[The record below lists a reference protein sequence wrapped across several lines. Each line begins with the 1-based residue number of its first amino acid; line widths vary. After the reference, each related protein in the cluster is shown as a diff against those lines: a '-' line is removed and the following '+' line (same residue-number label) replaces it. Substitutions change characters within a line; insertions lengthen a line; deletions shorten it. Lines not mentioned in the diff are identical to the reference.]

1 MQINDIKT
9 LVARLGA
16 IVDGWD
22 EQSGAPAVERHIA
35 ASLLAELYEAVKF
48 DTALAATVVAKV
60 GAEPEPAE
68 EVVAEPT
75 DEVAEVIDLSDIF
88 GGSFG
93 DDDEEIVEQK
103 VAEQPI
109 EEVAEP
115 EQEIEA
121 EPEPEPEIE
130 EQPEPEIEIEE
141 QPEPEIEQEEVQS
154 EEEQVLEDRE
164 EVVEQPAEIE
174 AQPVEEEEEQPDVEK
189 EEQSVEIETQPVVE
203 EVEQS
208 IETEEQPVKIEEE
221 EQPAET
227 EEEEQPDVEK
237 EEQSVEI
244 ETQPV
249 VEEVELSIETEEQPT
264 ETEKEEQPT
273 EIEAEEQPTETEE
286 EELPTVAEAEKPKSE
301 QASLF
306 DMEIVRRPRSSS
318 GRRVIMSLYGE
329 SATSSSREEKTR
341 EKAVEPAPDAIQ
353 PVEQP
358 ADESPKAVSVAE
370 RIAAAQTE
378 GPQVL
383 GDVIGA
389 GTTTLAEAVA
399 ASQPTVQTV
408 QNDRVNTLRAA
419 IGINDRF
426 IMIRDLFGGDG
437 AAFDQAMDELDAFED
452 FNECLVYMSTYRWN
466 PNSDGARM
474 LMDLVTRKL
483 L

>member
-48 DTALAATVVAKV
+48 DTALAATEVAKV
-60 GAEPEPAE
+60 VAEPKPAE
-68 EVVAEPT
+68 EVVAEPAE
-75 DEVAEVIDLSDIF
+75 EVAEVIDLSDIF

-115 EQEIEA
+115 EQEIEP

-130 EQPEPEIEIEE
+130 EQPEPEIEL
-141 QPEPEIEQEEVQS
+141 EEVQS
-154 EEEQVLEDRE
+154 EEEQVLEDSE

-208 IETEEQPVKIEEE
+208 IETEEQPAEIEEE
-221 EQPAET
+221 EHPSETEAEEQTTET
-227 EEEEQPDVEK
+227 EEEEQ
-237 EEQSVEI
+237 
-244 ETQPV
+244 
-249 VEEVELSIETEEQPT
+249 
-264 ETEKEEQPT
+264 
-273 EIEAEEQPTETEE
+273 
-286 EELPTVAEAEKPKSE
+286 PTVAEAEKPKSE

-437 AAFDQAMDELDAFED
+437 AAFDRAMEELDAFED

>member
-48 DTALAATVVAKV
+48 DTALAATEVAKV
-60 GAEPEPAE
+60 VAEPEPAE

-75 DEVAEVIDLSDIF
+75 EEIAEVIDLSDIF

-93 DDDEEIVEQK
+93 DDDEEIVEQE

-109 EEVAEP
+109 EEAAEP
-115 EQEIEA
+115 ESEI
-121 EPEPEPEIE
+121 EPEPEAEPEIE
-130 EQPEPEIEIEE
+130 EQPEV
-141 QPEPEIEQEEVQS
+141 EIEQEEVQS

-174 AQPVEEEEEQPDVEK
+174 AQPVEEEEEQPA
-189 EEQSVEIETQPVVE
+189 EIETQPVVE

-208 IETEEQPVKIEEE
+208 IETEEQPAEIEE
-221 EQPAET
+221 
-227 EEEEQPDVEK
+227 
-237 EEQSVEI
+237 
-244 ETQPV
+244 
-249 VEEVELSIETEEQPT
+249 
-264 ETEKEEQPT
+264 
-273 EIEAEEQPTETEE
+273 EEQPTETEE
-286 EELPTVAEAEKPKSE
+286 EEQPVKIEEEEQPAVAEAEKPKSE

-353 PVEQP
+353 PDAIQPVEQP
-358 ADESPKAVSVAE
+358 ADESPKVVSVAE

-437 AAFDQAMDELDAFED
+437 AAFDRAMDELDAFED

>member
-1 MQINDIKT
+1 M
-9 LVARLGA
+9 
-16 IVDGWD
+16 
-22 EQSGAPAVERHIA
+22 
-35 ASLLAELYEAVKF
+35 
-48 DTALAATVVAKV
+48 
-60 GAEPEPAE
+60 
-68 EVVAEPT
+68 
-75 DEVAEVIDLSDIF
+75 SDIF

-93 DDDEEIVEQK
+93 DDDEEIVEQE

-115 EQEIEA
+115 EPEQEIEP

-130 EQPEPEIEIEE
+130 EQPEV
-141 QPEPEIEQEEVQS
+141 EIEQEEVQS
-154 EEEQVLEDRE
+154 EEEQVLEDSE

-174 AQPVEEEEEQPDVEK
+174 AQPAEEKEEQPDVEK
-189 EEQSVEIETQPVVE
+189 EEQSVEIEAQPVVE
-203 EVEQS
+203 EVEH
-208 IETEEQPVKIEEE
+208 
-221 EQPAET
+221 
-227 EEEEQPDVEK
+227 
-237 EEQSVEI
+237 
-244 ETQPV
+244 
-249 VEEVELSIETEEQPT
+249 SIETEEQPT
-264 ETEKEEQPT
+264 ETEEEEQPS
-273 EIEAEEQPTETEE
+273 
-286 EELPTVAEAEKPKSE
+286 VAEAEKPKSE

-341 EKAVEPAPDAIQ
+341 EKAEEPAPDAIQ

-383 GDVIGA
+383 GDVIGV

-437 AAFDQAMDELDAFED
+437 AAFDRAMDELDAFED

>member
-48 DTALAATVVAKV
+48 DTALAATEVAKV
-60 GAEPEPAE
+60 VAEPEPTE
-68 EVVAEPT
+68 EIVAEPT
-75 DEVAEVIDLSDIF
+75 EEVAEVIDLSDIF

-93 DDDEEIVEQK
+93 DDDEEIVEQ
-103 VAEQPI
+103 PI

-115 EQEIEA
+115 E
-121 EPEPEPEIE
+121 PEPESEPESEIE
-130 EQPEPEIEIEE
+130 EQPEV
-141 QPEPEIEQEEVQS
+141 EIEQEEAQS

-189 EEQSVEIETQPVVE
+189 EGQSVEIETQPVVE
-203 EVEQS
+203 EVEQT
-208 IETEEQPVKIEEE
+208 IET
-221 EQPAET
+221 
-227 EEEEQPDVEK
+227 
-237 EEQSVEI
+237 
-244 ETQPV
+244 
-249 VEEVELSIETEEQPT
+249 
-264 ETEKEEQPT
+264 EEQPT
-273 EIEAEEQPTETEE
+273 EIEAEEQPAEIEE

-358 ADESPKAVSVAE
+358 VDESPKAVSVAE

-437 AAFDQAMDELDAFED
+437 AAFDRAMDELDAFED

>member
-48 DTALAATVVAKV
+48 DTALAATEVAKV
-60 GAEPEPAE
+60 VAEPEPAE

-75 DEVAEVIDLSDIF
+75 EEVAEVIDLSDIF

-93 DDDEEIVEQK
+93 DDDEEVIEK
-103 VAEQPI
+103 EVAEQPI

-115 EQEIEA
+115 EQEIEP
-121 EPEPEPEIE
+121 EPEPEPEPKIE
-130 EQPEPEIEIEE
+130 EQPEV
-141 QPEPEIEQEEVQS
+141 EIEQEEVQS
-154 EEEQVLEDRE
+154 EEEQVLEDSE

-174 AQPVEEEEEQPDVEK
+174 AQPAVEK
-189 EEQSVEIETQPVVE
+189 EEQSAEIETQPVVEEEEQLDEIETQPVVE
-203 EVEQS
+203 EVEHS
-208 IETEEQPVKIEEE
+208 IETEEQPIETEEEELPVKIEEE
-221 EQPAET
+221 EQPA
-227 EEEEQPDVEK
+227 
-237 EEQSVEI
+237 
-244 ETQPV
+244 
-249 VEEVELSIETEEQPT
+249 
-264 ETEKEEQPT
+264 
-273 EIEAEEQPTETEE
+273 
-286 EELPTVAEAEKPKSE
+286 VAEAEKPKSE

-341 EKAVEPAPDAIQ
+341 EKAVEPAPDAIE

>member
-48 DTALAATVVAKV
+48 DTALAATEVAKV
-60 GAEPEPAE
+60 VAEPEPAE
-68 EVVAEPT
+68 EVVAEPAE
-75 DEVAEVIDLSDIF
+75 EVAEVIDLSDIF

-93 DDDEEIVEQK
+93 DDDEEIVEQE

-115 EQEIEA
+115 EQEIEP
-121 EPEPEPEIE
+121 EPEPEP
-130 EQPEPEIEIEE
+130 EIEE

-154 EEEQVLEDRE
+154 EEEQMLEDSE
-164 EVVEQPAEIE
+164 EVVEQPAAIE
-174 AQPVEEEEEQPDVEK
+174 TQPVEEEEEQPDVEK

-203 EVEQS
+203 EVEQT
-208 IETEEQPVKIEEE
+208 IET
-221 EQPAET
+221 
-227 EEEEQPDVEK
+227 
-237 EEQSVEI
+237 
-244 ETQPV
+244 
-249 VEEVELSIETEEQPT
+249 
-264 ETEKEEQPT
+264 EEQPT
-273 EIEAEEQPTETEE
+273 EIEAEEQPAEIEE

-341 EKAVEPAPDAIQ
+341 EKVVEPAPDAIQ

-437 AAFDQAMDELDAFED
+437 AAFDRAMDELDAFED

>member
-48 DTALAATVVAKV
+48 DTALAATEVAKV
-60 GAEPEPAE
+60 VAEPEPTEA
-68 EVVAEPT
+68 VVAEPAE
-75 DEVAEVIDLSDIF
+75 EVAEVIDLSDIF

-93 DDDEEIVEQK
+93 DDDEEIVEQE

-154 EEEQVLEDRE
+154 EEEQVLEDSE

-174 AQPVEEEEEQPDVEK
+174 AQPVEEEEEQPDVEMEEQLDVEK

-208 IETEEQPVKIEEE
+208 IETEEQPAEIEEE
-221 EQPAET
+221 EQPSETEAEEQTTET
-227 EEEEQPDVEK
+227 EEEEQP
-237 EEQSVEI
+237 
-244 ETQPV
+244 
-249 VEEVELSIETEEQPT
+249 
-264 ETEKEEQPT
+264 
-273 EIEAEEQPTETEE
+273 
-286 EELPTVAEAEKPKSE
+286 TVAETEKPKSE

>member
-48 DTALAATVVAKV
+48 DTALAATEVAKV
-60 GAEPEPAE
+60 VAEPEPAE
-68 EVVAEPT
+68 
-75 DEVAEVIDLSDIF
+75 EVAEVIDLSDIF

-93 DDDEEIVEQK
+93 DDDEEIVEQE
-103 VAEQPI
+103 VAEPPI

-115 EQEIEA
+115 EQEIEPEPES

-130 EQPEPEIEIEE
+130 EQPEPEIE
-141 QPEPEIEQEEVQS
+141 QEEAQS
-154 EEEQVLEDRE
+154 EEEQVLEESE

-174 AQPVEEEEEQPDVEK
+174 AQPVEEE

-208 IETEEQPVKIEEE
+208 IETVEQPIETEEEELPVKIEEE
-221 EQPAET
+221 EQPA
-227 EEEEQPDVEK
+227 
-237 EEQSVEI
+237 
-244 ETQPV
+244 
-249 VEEVELSIETEEQPT
+249 
-264 ETEKEEQPT
+264 
-273 EIEAEEQPTETEE
+273 
-286 EELPTVAEAEKPKSE
+286 VAEAEKPKSE

-437 AAFDQAMDELDAFED
+437 AAFDRAMDELDAFED

>member
-48 DTALAATVVAKV
+48 DTALAATEVAKV
-60 GAEPEPAE
+60 VAEPEPAE

-75 DEVAEVIDLSDIF
+75 EEVAEVIDLSDIF

-93 DDDEEIVEQK
+93 DDDEEIVEQE

-115 EQEIEA
+115 EQEIE
-121 EPEPEPEIE
+121 PEPEIE
-130 EQPEPEIEIEE
+130 EQPEPESE
-141 QPEPEIEQEEVQS
+141 PEPEIEQEEAQS

-203 EVEQS
+203 EVE
-208 IETEEQPVKIEEE
+208 
-221 EQPAET
+221 
-227 EEEEQPDVEK
+227 
-237 EEQSVEI
+237 
-244 ETQPV
+244 
-249 VEEVELSIETEEQPT
+249 LSIETEEQPA
-264 ETEKEEQPT
+264 
-273 EIEAEEQPTETEE
+273 EIEAEEQPA
-286 EELPTVAEAEKPKSE
+286 VAEAEKPKSE

-399 ASQPTVQTV
+399 ASQPTVQNV

>member
-48 DTALAATVVAKV
+48 DTALAATEVAKV
-60 GAEPEPAE
+60 FAEPEPAE

-75 DEVAEVIDLSDIF
+75 EEVAEVIDLSDIF

-93 DDDEEIVEQK
+93 DDDEEIVEQE

-115 EQEIEA
+115 EQEIEP
-121 EPEPEPEIE
+121 EPEPEP
-130 EQPEPEIEIEE
+130 EIEE

-154 EEEQVLEDRE
+154 EEEQVLEDSE

-208 IETEEQPVKIEEE
+208 IETEEQPAEIEEE
-221 EQPAET
+221 EQ
-227 EEEEQPDVEK
+227 
-237 EEQSVEI
+237 
-244 ETQPV
+244 
-249 VEEVELSIETEEQPT
+249 
-264 ETEKEEQPT
+264 
-273 EIEAEEQPTETEE
+273 
-286 EELPTVAEAEKPKSE
+286 PTVAEAEKPKSE

>member
-48 DTALAATVVAKV
+48 DTALAATEVAKV
-60 GAEPEPAE
+60 VAEPEPTE
-68 EVVAEPT
+68 TVVAEPT
-75 DEVAEVIDLSDIF
+75 EEVAEVIDLSDIF
-88 GGSFG
+88 GGSFD
-93 DDDEEIVEQK
+93 DDDEEIVEQE

-115 EQEIEA
+115 EQEIEL
-121 EPEPEPEIE
+121 EPEPEPESE
-130 EQPEPEIEIEE
+130 
-141 QPEPEIEQEEVQS
+141 PEPEIEQEEVQS

-174 AQPVEEEEEQPDVEK
+174 AQPVEEEEEQ
-189 EEQSVEIETQPVVE
+189 SVEIEAQPIVE
-203 EVEQS
+203 EVEHS
-208 IETEEQPVKIEEE
+208 IETEEQ
-221 EQPAET
+221 
-227 EEEEQPDVEK
+227 
-237 EEQSVEI
+237 S
-244 ETQPV
+244 
-249 VEEVELSIETEEQPT
+249 S
-264 ETEKEEQPT
+264 
-273 EIEAEEQPTETEE
+273 EIEAEEQPTEIEE
-286 EELPTVAEAEKPKSE
+286 EEQPAVAEAEKPKSE

-329 SATSSSREEKTR
+329 SATSSSREEKMR
-341 EKAVEPAPDAIQ
+341 EKAVEPAPDAIE

-437 AAFDQAMDELDAFED
+437 AAFDRAMEELDAFED

>member
-48 DTALAATVVAKV
+48 DTALAATEVAKV
-60 GAEPEPAE
+60 VAESEPAE

-75 DEVAEVIDLSDIF
+75 EEVAEVIDLSDIF

-93 DDDEEIVEQK
+93 DDEEEIVEQE

-109 EEVAEP
+109 EEAAEP
-115 EQEIEA
+115 ESEIEPEPEPKP

-130 EQPEPEIEIEE
+130 EQPEV
-141 QPEPEIEQEEVQS
+141 EIEQEEAQS

-164 EVVEQPAEIE
+164 KVVEQPAEIE
-174 AQPVEEEEEQPDVEK
+174 TQPVVEK

-203 EVEQS
+203 EVEHS
-208 IETEEQPVKIEEE
+208 IETEEQPAEIEEEEPPVKIEEE
-221 EQPAET
+221 EQPA
-227 EEEEQPDVEK
+227 
-237 EEQSVEI
+237 
-244 ETQPV
+244 
-249 VEEVELSIETEEQPT
+249 
-264 ETEKEEQPT
+264 
-273 EIEAEEQPTETEE
+273 
-286 EELPTVAEAEKPKSE
+286 VAEAEKPKSE

-341 EKAVEPAPDAIQ
+341 EKAVEPAPDAIQPDAIQ

-437 AAFDQAMDELDAFED
+437 AAFDRAMDELDAFED

>member
-48 DTALAATVVAKV
+48 DTALAATEVAKV
-60 GAEPEPAE
+60 VAEPEPAE
-68 EVVAEPT
+68 EVVAEPAE
-75 DEVAEVIDLSDIF
+75 EVAEVIDLSDIF

-93 DDDEEIVEQK
+93 DDDEEIVEQE

-115 EQEIEA
+115 EQEIEP
-121 EPEPEPEIE
+121 EPEPEP
-130 EQPEPEIEIEE
+130 EIEE

-154 EEEQVLEDRE
+154 EEEQVLEDSE

-174 AQPVEEEEEQPDVEK
+174 AQPVVEEEEQPDVEM

-203 EVEQS
+203 EVEHS
-208 IETEEQPVKIEEE
+208 IET
-221 EQPAET
+221 
-227 EEEEQPDVEK
+227 
-237 EEQSVEI
+237 
-244 ETQPV
+244 
-249 VEEVELSIETEEQPT
+249 
-264 ETEKEEQPT
+264 EEQPT

-286 EELPTVAEAEKPKSE
+286 EEQPAVAEAEKPKSE

-329 SATSSSREEKTR
+329 SATSSSREGKTR

-437 AAFDQAMDELDAFED
+437 AAFDRAMDELDAFED

>member
-48 DTALAATVVAKV
+48 DTALAATEVAKV
-60 GAEPEPAE
+60 VAEPEPTEA
-68 EVVAEPT
+68 VVAEPAE
-75 DEVAEVIDLSDIF
+75 EVAEVIDLSDIF

-93 DDDEEIVEQK
+93 DDDEEIVEQE

-115 EQEIEA
+115 EQEIEP
-121 EPEPEPEIE
+121 EPEPEP
-130 EQPEPEIEIEE
+130 EIEE

-174 AQPVEEEEEQPDVEK
+174 AQPVEEEEEQPDVEM
-189 EEQSVEIETQPVVE
+189 EEQSVEIEAQPVVE

-221 EQPAET
+221 EQPAEIEEAEQPAET
-227 EEEEQPDVEK
+227 EEEEQP
-237 EEQSVEI
+237 
-244 ETQPV
+244 
-249 VEEVELSIETEEQPT
+249 
-264 ETEKEEQPT
+264 
-273 EIEAEEQPTETEE
+273 A
-286 EELPTVAEAEKPKSE
+286 VAEAEKPKSE

>member
-48 DTALAATVVAKV
+48 DTALAATEVAKV
-60 GAEPEPAE
+60 VAEPEPAE

-75 DEVAEVIDLSDIF
+75 EEIAEVIDLSDIF

-93 DDDEEIVEQK
+93 DDDEEIVEQE

-115 EQEIEA
+115 ESEIEPEPEA
-121 EPEPEPEIE
+121 EPEIEEQPEPEPEIE
-130 EQPEPEIEIEE
+130 EQPEV
-141 QPEPEIEQEEVQS
+141 EIEQEEAQS
-154 EEEQVLEDRE
+154 EEKQVLEDRE
-164 EVVEQPAEIE
+164 DVVEQPAEIE
-174 AQPVEEEEEQPDVEK
+174 AQPV
-189 EEQSVEIETQPVVE
+189 VE
-203 EVEQS
+203 EVEHS
-208 IETEEQPVKIEEE
+208 IETEEQP
-221 EQPAET
+221 A
-227 EEEEQPDVEK
+227 
-237 EEQSVEI
+237 
-244 ETQPV
+244 
-249 VEEVELSIETEEQPT
+249 
-264 ETEKEEQPT
+264 

-286 EELPTVAEAEKPKSE
+286 EEQPAVAEAEKPKSE

-341 EKAVEPAPDAIQ
+341 EKAVEPAPDAIE

-437 AAFDQAMDELDAFED
+437 AAFDRAMEELDAFED

>member
-48 DTALAATVVAKV
+48 DTALAATEVAKV
-60 GAEPEPAE
+60 VAEPEPTE
-68 EVVAEPT
+68 EIVAEPT
-75 DEVAEVIDLSDIF
+75 EEVAEVIDLSDIF

-93 DDDEEIVEQK
+93 DDDEEIVEQE

-115 EQEIEA
+115 EQEIEI
-121 EPEPEPEIE
+121 EPEPELEPEIE
-130 EQPEPEIEIEE
+130 EQPEV
-141 QPEPEIEQEEVQS
+141 EIEQEEVQS

-174 AQPVEEEEEQPDVEK
+174 AQPVEEEEEQP
-189 EEQSVEIETQPVVE
+189 VEIETQPVVE

-208 IETEEQPVKIEEE
+208 IETEEQPTEIEEEELPVKIEEE
-221 EQPAET
+221 EQPA
-227 EEEEQPDVEK
+227 
-237 EEQSVEI
+237 
-244 ETQPV
+244 
-249 VEEVELSIETEEQPT
+249 
-264 ETEKEEQPT
+264 
-273 EIEAEEQPTETEE
+273 
-286 EELPTVAEAEKPKSE
+286 VAEAEKPKSE

-353 PVEQP
+353 PAEQP

-437 AAFDQAMDELDAFED
+437 AAFDRAMDELDAFED

>member
-48 DTALAATVVAKV
+48 DTALAATEVAKV
-60 GAEPEPAE
+60 VAEPEPTE

-75 DEVAEVIDLSDIF
+75 EEVAEVIDLSDIF
-88 GGSFG
+88 GGSFD
-93 DDDEEIVEQK
+93 DDDEEIVEQE

-115 EQEIEA
+115 ESEIEV

-130 EQPEPEIEIEE
+130 EQPEV
-141 QPEPEIEQEEVQS
+141 EIEQEEAQS

-174 AQPVEEEEEQPDVEK
+174 AQPVEEEEEQPAVEK

-208 IETEEQPVKIEEE
+208 IETEEQP
-221 EQPAET
+221 A
-227 EEEEQPDVEK
+227 
-237 EEQSVEI
+237 
-244 ETQPV
+244 
-249 VEEVELSIETEEQPT
+249 
-264 ETEKEEQPT
+264 

-286 EELPTVAEAEKPKSE
+286 EELPVKIEEEEQPAVAEAEKPKSE

-341 EKAVEPAPDAIQ
+341 EKAVEPAPDVIQ

>member
-16 IVDGWD
+16 IVDGWN

-48 DTALAATVVAKV
+48 DTALAATEVAKV
-60 GAEPEPAE
+60 VAEPKPAE

-75 DEVAEVIDLSDIF
+75 EEVAEVIDLSDIF

-93 DDDEEIVEQK
+93 DDDEEIVEQE

-115 EQEIEA
+115 EQEIE
-121 EPEPEPEIE
+121 PEHEIE
-130 EQPEPEIEIEE
+130 
-141 QPEPEIEQEEVQS
+141 EQEEVQS
-154 EEEQVLEDRE
+154 EEEQALEDRE

-174 AQPVEEEEEQPDVEK
+174 AQPVVEEEEQPDVEK

-203 EVEQS
+203 EVEHS
-208 IETEEQPVKIEEE
+208 IETEEQP
-221 EQPAET
+221 A
-227 EEEEQPDVEK
+227 
-237 EEQSVEI
+237 
-244 ETQPV
+244 
-249 VEEVELSIETEEQPT
+249 
-264 ETEKEEQPT
+264 
-273 EIEAEEQPTETEE
+273 
-286 EELPTVAEAEKPKSE
+286 VAEAEKPKSE

>member
-48 DTALAATVVAKV
+48 DTALAATEVAKV
-60 GAEPEPAE
+60 VAEPEPAE

-75 DEVAEVIDLSDIF
+75 EEVAEVIDLSDIF

-93 DDDEEIVEQK
+93 DDDEEIVEQE

-115 EQEIEA
+115 EQEIEP
-121 EPEPEPEIE
+121 EPEPEP
-130 EQPEPEIEIEE
+130 EIEE

-174 AQPVEEEEEQPDVEK
+174 AQPIEEEEEQPDVEK
-189 EEQSVEIETQPVVE
+189 EGQSVEIETQPVVE
-203 EVEQS
+203 EVEQT
-208 IETEEQPVKIEEE
+208 IET
-221 EQPAET
+221 
-227 EEEEQPDVEK
+227 
-237 EEQSVEI
+237 
-244 ETQPV
+244 
-249 VEEVELSIETEEQPT
+249 
-264 ETEKEEQPT
+264 EEQPT
-273 EIEAEEQPTETEE
+273 EIEAEEQPAEIEE

-358 ADESPKAVSVAE
+358 VDESPKAVSVAE

-437 AAFDQAMDELDAFED
+437 AAFDRAMDELDAFED

>member
-48 DTALAATVVAKV
+48 DTALAATEVAKV
-60 GAEPEPAE
+60 VAEPEPTE
-68 EVVAEPT
+68 EVVAEPAE
-75 DEVAEVIDLSDIF
+75 EVAEVIDLSDIF

-93 DDDEEIVEQK
+93 DDDEEIVEQE
-103 VAEQPI
+103 VAEQLI

-115 EQEIEA
+115 EQEIEP
-121 EPEPEPEIE
+121 EIEEQPEPEPEIE
-130 EQPEPEIEIEE
+130 EQPEPEIE
-141 QPEPEIEQEEVQS
+141 QEEAQS

-174 AQPVEEEEEQPDVEK
+174 AQPDVEK
-189 EEQSVEIETQPVVE
+189 EEQLDEIETQPVVE
-203 EVEQS
+203 EVEHS
-208 IETEEQPVKIEEE
+208 IETEEQH
-221 EQPAET
+221 
-227 EEEEQPDVEK
+227 
-237 EEQSVEI
+237 S
-244 ETQPV
+244 
-249 VEEVELSIETEEQPT
+249 
-264 ETEKEEQPT
+264 
-273 EIEAEEQPTETEE
+273 EIEAEEQLTETETEE
-286 EELPTVAEAEKPKSE
+286 QTAVAETEKPKSE

-341 EKAVEPAPDAIQ
+341 EKAVEPAPDAIE

-437 AAFDQAMDELDAFED
+437 AAFDRAMEELDAFED

>member
-48 DTALAATVVAKV
+48 DTALAATEVAKV
-60 GAEPEPAE
+60 VAEPESAE

-75 DEVAEVIDLSDIF
+75 EEVAEVIDLSDIF
-88 GGSFG
+88 GGSFD
-93 DDDEEIVEQK
+93 DDDEEIVEQE

-115 EQEIEA
+115 EQEIEL
-121 EPEPEPEIE
+121 EPEPEPESE
-130 EQPEPEIEIEE
+130 PEP
-141 QPEPEIEQEEVQS
+141 QIEQAEVQS

-174 AQPVEEEEEQPDVEK
+174 AQPVEEEEEQ
-189 EEQSVEIETQPVVE
+189 SVEIEAQPIVE
-203 EVEQS
+203 EVEHS
-208 IETEEQPVKIEEE
+208 IETEEQ
-221 EQPAET
+221 
-227 EEEEQPDVEK
+227 
-237 EEQSVEI
+237 S
-244 ETQPV
+244 
-249 VEEVELSIETEEQPT
+249 S
-264 ETEKEEQPT
+264 
-273 EIEAEEQPTETEE
+273 EIEAEEQPTEIEE
-286 EELPTVAEAEKPKSE
+286 EEQPAVAEAEKPKSE

-341 EKAVEPAPDAIQ
+341 DKAVEPAPDAIQ

-437 AAFDQAMDELDAFED
+437 AAFDRAMEELDAFED

>member
-9 LVARLGA
+9 LVARLEA

-48 DTALAATVVAKV
+48 DTALAATEVAKMV
-60 GAEPEPAE
+60 AEPELAE

-75 DEVAEVIDLSDIF
+75 EEVAEVIDLSDIF

-93 DDDEEIVEQK
+93 DDDEEIVEQE

-115 EQEIEA
+115 EQEIE
-121 EPEPEPEIE
+121 PEPEIE
-130 EQPEPEIEIEE
+130 EQPEPESE
-141 QPEPEIEQEEVQS
+141 PEPEIEQEEAQS

-203 EVEQS
+203 EVE
-208 IETEEQPVKIEEE
+208 
-221 EQPAET
+221 
-227 EEEEQPDVEK
+227 
-237 EEQSVEI
+237 
-244 ETQPV
+244 
-249 VEEVELSIETEEQPT
+249 LSIETEEQPA
-264 ETEKEEQPT
+264 
-273 EIEAEEQPTETEE
+273 EIEAEEQPA
-286 EELPTVAEAEKPKSE
+286 VAEAEKPKSE

-399 ASQPTVQTV
+399 ASQPTVQNV

>member
-48 DTALAATVVAKV
+48 DTALAATEVAKV
-60 GAEPEPAE
+60 VAEPEPAE
-68 EVVAEPT
+68 EVVAEPAE
-75 DEVAEVIDLSDIF
+75 EVAEVIDLSDIF

-93 DDDEEIVEQK
+93 DDDEEIVEQE

-115 EQEIEA
+115 EQEIEP

-174 AQPVEEEEEQPDVEK
+174 AQPVEEEEEQPDVEM
-189 EEQSVEIETQPVVE
+189 EEQSVEIEAQPVVE

-227 EEEEQPDVEK
+227 EEEEQPVK
-237 EEQSVEI
+237 I
-244 ETQPV
+244 
-249 VEEVELSIETEEQPT
+249 
-264 ETEKEEQPT
+264 
-273 EIEAEEQPTETEE
+273 EE
-286 EELPTVAEAEKPKSE
+286 EEQPTVAEAEKPKSE